1 MKDTPSQELLTIG
14 QLSQLTGASV
24 RSLRH
29 YDEHGLLAS
38 VRASNG
44 YRMFPEKAVTQV
56 KQIQRMIATG
66 FTIDDIRGF
75 PDCMLLI
82 EGARSCDQITE
93 VQRVRLE
100 AIDVRSRTSK
110 SVARGSSRPCSKVRY
125 RPSPDADRGTQRSPS
140 HGNIGRS
147 FLPANVRTQ
156 AVVLLLTDR

>member
-1 MKDTPSQELLTIG
+1 MKNTPSRQLLAIG

-24 RSLRH
+24 RSIRH

-82 EGARSCDQITE
+82 EGARSCDQITD
-93 VQRVRLE
+93 VQRARLE
-100 AIDVRSRTSK
+100 AIERQIADLEKRR
-110 SVARGSSRPCSKVRY
+110 AR
-125 RPSPDADRGTQRSPS
+125 
-140 HGNIGRS
+140 
-147 FLPANVRTQ
+147 
-156 AVVLLLTDR
+156 LLKTLNEGVIPPVD

>member
-1 MKDTPSQELLTIG
+1 MKNTPSRELLTIG

-24 RSLRH
+24 RSIRH

-82 EGARSCDQITE
+82 EGARSCDQITDA
-93 VQRVRLE
+93 QRMRLQ
-100 AIDVRSRTSK
+100 AIERQIAELEKRR
-110 SVARGSSRPCSKVRY
+110 ARLIKTLLEG
-125 RPSPDADRGTQRSPS
+125 
-140 HGNIGRS
+140 
-147 FLPANVRTQ
+147 
-156 AVVLLLTDR
+156 AVPPID

>member
-1 MKDTPSQELLTIG
+1 MKNTPSQQLLAIG

-24 RSLRH
+24 RSIRH
-29 YDEHGLLAS
+29 YDEHGLLTS

-93 VQRVRLE
+93 VQRARLE
-100 AIDVRSRTSK
+100 AIERQIADLEKRRVR
-110 SVARGSSRPCSKVRY
+110 
-125 RPSPDADRGTQRSPS
+125 
-140 HGNIGRS
+140 
-147 FLPANVRTQ
+147 
-156 AVVLLLTDR
+156 LLKTLNEGVIPPVD

>member
-1 MKDTPSQELLTIG
+1 MKNTPSRQLLAIG

-24 RSLRH
+24 RSIRH

-38 VRASNG
+38 VRASNR

-82 EGARSCDQITE
+82 EGARSCDQITD
-93 VQRVRLE
+93 VQRARLE
-100 AIDVRSRTSK
+100 AIERQIADLEKRR
-110 SVARGSSRPCSKVRY
+110 AR
-125 RPSPDADRGTQRSPS
+125 
-140 HGNIGRS
+140 
-147 FLPANVRTQ
+147 
-156 AVVLLLTDR
+156 LLKTLNEGVIPPVD